1 MTGYAE
7 VIGDPIAQSKSPLIH
22 NFWLNRL
29 GIAADY
35 RRQLVAPEGLAAY
48 IASRRADPAWRGCN
62 VTMPHKTA
70 VIPLIDDLDPLAAA
84 IGAVNIVVPRD
95 GRLFGCNSD
104 VPGFLE
110 PLESRIAAPARA
122 AKPRILVI
130 GTGGAARAVV
140 HALWD
145 AGFAITLVGR
155 TADRATAL
163 AAEVAGADATTI
175 ATAALSDGDVLA
187 DESIAA
193 VVNATSLGM
202 TGQPPLPL
210 SLDRLGPD
218 AVVYDIVYSPLETPL
233 LAAARRR
240 GLRIIDGL
248 EMLVGQAAMGFRLF
262 YGQPPPRADDAALRA
277 LLLA

>member
-1 MTGYAE
+1 MNPYAE

-22 NFWLNRL
+22 NFWLDRL
-29 GIAADY
+29 GIAAVY
-35 RRQLVAPEGLAAY
+35 RKQLVHPDGLAGY
-48 IASRRADPAWRGCN
+48 IASRRDDPAWRGCN
-62 VTMPHKTA
+62 VTMPHKTL

-110 PLESRIAAPARA
+110 PLQARIAAPAGGSRS
-122 AKPRILVI
+122 RILVV

-145 AGFAITLVGR
+145 AGFTIILVGR
-155 TADRATAL
+155 TATRAAAL
-163 AAEVAGADATTI
+163 AAEVAGADAAAI
-175 ATAALSDGDVLA
+175 GTAALPDSDALL
-187 DESIAA
+187 DESVAA

-202 TGQPPLPL
+202 TGQSPLPL

-218 AVVYDIVYSPLETPL
+218 AIVYDIVYSPLETPL

-240 GLRIIDGL
+240 GLRVIDGL